1 MMKDIIRALEKNSD
15 RLEAI
20 KRKIGKEEVLAGLA
34 EEAAELS
41 QAALKYRR
49 ALNGINPTPVT
60 CIVADEN
67 LQEELADT
75 LLNAI
80 LAGVDTATVAEN
92 LYKKINRW
100 CDRLEVDNEKRVRL
114 FQED

>member
-1 MMKDIIRALEKNSD
+1 MNDVIRALEKNAD
-15 RLEAI
+15 RLEKI
-20 KRKIGKEEVLAGLA
+20 KKKIGKEEVLAGLA
-34 EEAAELS
+34 EESAELA

-49 ALNGINPTPVT
+49 ALNGINPTPVP
-60 CIVADEN
+60 CIIADEN

-80 LAGVDTATVAEN
+80 LAGVDTGAVAEN

-100 CDRLEVDNEKRVRL
+100 CERLGVD
-114 FQED
+114 

>member
-1 MMKDIIRALEKNSD
+1 MTKDILRALEKNSD
-15 RLEAI
+15 KLDAI
-20 KRKIGKEEVLAGLA
+20 KKKIGEEEILAGLA

-49 ALNGINPTPVT
+49 ALNGINPTPVDILT
-60 CIVADEN
+60 ASEN
-67 LQEELADT
+67 LQEEMADA

-80 LAGVDTATVAEN
+80 LVGVDSGTVAEV

-100 CDRLEVDNEKRVRL
+100 CDRLGVD
-114 FQED
+114 